1 MKAYAVLLNTL
12 QEIVQVLPHFN
23 REMSGDVVMKRK
35 QVMS

>member
-12 QEIVQVLPHFN
+12 QEIPQVLPYFN
-23 REMSGDVVMKRK
+23 REMSGEMVMKRK